1 MMHNF
6 YPVRFVKSAPNQP
19 ISWMMWGLKGMY
31 PDMQL
36 KTQARLSI
44 TTHLQA
50 KYNVPAPIISSM
62 DRGIIHDVSFL
73 SCAFLLNLPKTSPS
87 AWHCGARKGC
97 ILTSRSCP
105 KLVNPLP
112 HIQKEN
118 GTSQQQSLASWL
130 EAHTTMCHF
139 YPVRFC

>member
-6 YPVRFVKSAPNQP
+6 YPVRFVKSARNQP

-50 KYNVPAPIISSM
+50 KYNVLAPIISSM

-73 SCAFLLNLPKTSPS
+73 SYAFSEIVFKTSPS
-87 AWHCGARKGC
+87 AGHCGALKGC
-97 ILTSRSCP
+97 ILTCRSCP
-105 KLVNPLP
+105 ELAYLFPYTRKA
-112 HIQKEN
+112 N
-118 GTSQQQSLASWL
+118 GVS
-130 EAHTTMCHF
+130 
-139 YPVRFC
+139 